1 MLFGYARVSTVEQ
14 NEAKQ
19 IAALQQLG
27 VETEN
32 VYIDKQSGKDANRPK
47 LKELLDDVCRGDT
60 VVTDSISRIARN
72 TKDLLSIVEQLQ
84 GKGIEFERASCPAT
98 PQGEFMLTIFAAMAE
113 LERKSILQRQ
123 HEGIAVAK
131 AAGTQPRRFLCS
143 IDITQPP
150 VNIPQWQL
158 LA

>member
-14 NEAKQ
+14 NEARQ

-84 GKGIEFERASCPAT
+84 GKGIEFVTLKEPLAPPHPKASSC
-98 PQGEFMLTIFAAMAE
+98 
-113 LERKSILQRQ
+113 
-123 HEGIAVAK
+123 
-131 AAGTQPRRFLCS
+131 
-143 IDITQPP
+143 
-150 VNIPQWQL
+150 
-158 LA
+158 

>member
-14 NEAKQ
+14 NEARQ

-72 TKDLLSIVEQLQ
+72 TKDLLSIVE
-84 GKGIEFERASCPAT
+84 C
-98 PQGEFMLTIFAAMAE
+98 
-113 LERKSILQRQ
+113 QRQ
-123 HEGIAVAK
+123 YEIVRKG
-131 AAGTQPRRFLCS
+131 RRNFVVFRRGCG
-143 IDITQPP
+143 
-150 VNIPQWQL
+150 
-158 LA
+158 